1 MRAPPL
7 LIEPKIQLCW
17 AHAVPRTWQTLV
29 VSAISGIAATTV
41 AVSFHMMT
49 SPPHGQVEQLQ
60 HLHTYVLLTAVVGA
74 IAALSLSLINGVQGC
89 GASLLA
95 MPVTAAIVSAGF
107 FILNVT
113 LGGWLTPNLSFRILT
128 LAIALSFLLYVA
140 TAWLV
145 PIEPWIRV
153 ELRATLVITLLTMV
167 VAGAALGIIGERDI
181 LVPNFNQMHALITA
195 QAIRDYK
202 TRIGPDFSTRLLQL
216 NRKSLRIDDDLSLS
230 NANRGARY
238 YGEIITPL
246 RQVLAQAESYTS
258 PNDRVATVHQHCVS
272 ALRLAVTANENFAL
286 GYELDN
292 QVISKQGLTMLDTES
307 MEWRTWLDAISHL

>member
-1 MRAPPL
+1 
-7 LIEPKIQLCW
+7 
-17 AHAVPRTWQTLV
+17 
-29 VSAISGIAATTV
+29 
-41 AVSFHMMT
+41 
-49 SPPHGQVEQLQ
+49 
-60 HLHTYVLLTAVVGA
+60 
-74 IAALSLSLINGVQGC
+74 
-89 GASLLA
+89 
-95 MPVTAAIVSAGF
+95 
-107 FILNVT
+107 
-113 LGGWLTPNLSFRILT
+113 
-128 LAIALSFLLYVA
+128 
-140 TAWLV
+140 
-145 PIEPWIRV
+145 
-153 ELRATLVITLLTMV
+153 MV

-292 QVISKQGLTMLDTES
+292 QVISKQGLTMLDTEF